1 MVLRKLG
8 NGNCCV
14 LLLFAL
20 FIMCFLEVL
29 IVILFVSLV
38 LNLCGKLNSPVLLL
52 NWLPTWNACCCCYY
66 YISHSLFRLLGFGSL
81 LSNVVL
87 QPLIFLTYKT
97 DLEQLYKYSWK
108 EMQSLFRLVVCWVT
122 WIMRARHALLD
133 RTVTECEILVKVFI
147 HWIR

>member
-52 NWLPTWNACCCCYY
+52 NWLPTWNACCCCCCCCCCC
-66 YISHSLFRLLGFGSL
+66 YISHSLFRLLGYFGSL

-87 QPLIFLTYKT
+87 QSFIFQLTKLTLSNYINTHGSK
-97 DLEQLYKYSWK
+97 
-108 EMQSLFRLVVCWVT
+108 CNPC
-122 WIMRARHALLD
+122 LD
-133 RTVTECEILVKVFI
+133 WLSRVEW
-147 HWIR
+147 HG

>member
-52 NWLPTWNACCCCYY
+52 NWLPTWNACCCCCCCCCY
-66 YISHSLFRLLGFGSL
+66 YISHSLFRLLGFGSF

-87 QPLIFLTYKT
+87 QSFIFFNL
-97 DLEQLYKYSWK
+97 QNWPVV
-108 EMQSLFRLVVCWVT
+108 LVGKVT
-122 WIMRARHALLD
+122 WIMRTRHALLD
-133 RTVTECEILVKVFI
+133 RTVTEWEILVEVFI
-147 HWIR
+147 YSIRWFFYKRT